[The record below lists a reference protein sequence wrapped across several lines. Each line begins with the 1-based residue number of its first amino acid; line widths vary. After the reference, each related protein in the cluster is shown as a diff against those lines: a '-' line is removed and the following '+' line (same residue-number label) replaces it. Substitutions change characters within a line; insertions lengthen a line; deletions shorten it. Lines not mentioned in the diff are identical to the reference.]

1 MYLKIATLLLSI
13 QFCSYALAQGGMV
26 IVNFDYQDATLRMV
40 INDLENRYDLGFI
53 YSPSQ
58 LPLEYELT
66 AKAVDENLAPA
77 VKRLFQGTP
86 IKYAFI
92 SDQVALRADRGML
105 ASLETKKTAPK
116 QKSPI
121 YGHSRSTLPSVS
133 TIPIR
138 QNGQV
143 IQNEQLDLRK
153 MSAEDLEDLAAIK
166 EDHERQKARQEYKE
180 THRLAQISLLPYLG
194 TNTYRSNQVTNRI
207 SLNIFW
213 GTSYAID
220 GFEVGGVGNSVV
232 QDVKGFQFA
241 GGVNQVGGKMT
252 GTQVAGL
259 INHVDETVDGLQI
272 AFLGGNVG
280 LDSVKGTQ
288 IGLVFNV
295 ANFHMEGVQY
305 AGLFNWT
312 EGNVKGQKAILFNR
326 AERVEKRQIGLF
338 NFCDTSAKVPIGLLS
353 FVKQGYKRL
362 ELGGSEEMFIQLGA
376 KLGTHKFYNILLLGL
391 RWDHLERQ
399 FDGQTINGNF
409 NTWSLGYGLGITH
422 RLSSKSILN
431 TELTISKV
439 NEFERWT
446 TEMNLWGQFK
456 LTYDFQSKKGLSFY
470 AGPSFNMMWSEVYN
484 AFKGEYG
491 SIIAPRSL
499 WNNQKAKVNSKGWIG
514 FTAGLRI

>member
-1 MYLKIATLLLSI
+1 MHLKIATLLLNI
-13 QFCSYALAQGGMV
+13 HFCAFALAQGGMA
-26 IVNFDYQDATLRMV
+26 IVSFDYEAATLGMV

-66 AKAVDENLAPA
+66 AKTIDEDLAPA
-77 VKRLFQGTP
+77 IKRLFKGTP

-92 SDQVALRADRGML
+92 SDQIALRADRGML
-105 ASLETKKTAPK
+105 AQLETKKPAPK
-116 QKSPI
+116 QSSPI

-138 QNGQV
+138 QSEQV
-143 IQNEQLDLRK
+143 TQNNQSDLSK
-153 MSAEDLEDLAAIK
+153 MSTEDLGDLAAMT
-166 EDHERQKARQEYKE
+166 EDYERQKARQEYKE

-220 GFEVGGVGNSVV
+220 GFEVGGVANSVV
-232 QDVKGFQFA
+232 EDVKGFQFA

-252 GTQVAGL
+252 GTQIAGL
-259 INHVDETVDGLQI
+259 INHVDGLVDGLQL
-272 AFLGGNVG
+272 AFAGGNIG

-295 ANFHMEGVQY
+295 ANFHMDGAQY
-305 AGLFNWT
+305 AGVFNWT
-312 EGNVKGQKAILFNR
+312 EGNVKGQKALLLNR
-326 AERVEKRQIGLF
+326 AKRIEKRQIGLF
-338 NFCDTSAKVPIGLLS
+338 NFCDTSARTPIGLLS
-353 FVKQGYKRL
+353 FVKQGHKRIDF
-362 ELGGSEEMFIQLGA
+362 GGSEEQFIQLGA
-376 KLGTHKFYNILLLGL
+376 KIGTHHFYNIIVLGL

-399 FDGQTINGNF
+399 FDGRTINGNF
-409 NTWSLGYGLGITH
+409 NTWSLGYGLGMTH
-422 RLSSKSILN
+422 RLSPKSMLN

-439 NEFERWT
+439 NEFENWT
-446 TEMNLWGQFK
+446 KEMNLWGQFK
-456 LTYDFQSKKGLSFY
+456 LTYDFQPKKGLSFY
-470 AGPSFNMMWSEVYN
+470 AGPTFNMMWSELYN
-484 AFKGEYG
+484 DFSGEYG

-499 WNNQKAKVNSKGWIG
+499 WNDQNGKVNFKGWIG